1 MRRRL
6 AIAALV
12 AAVVAA
18 GLAESAP
25 VPAGAKEPAPGDGV
39 VEVRLGENFYKPKRV
54 TIPAGTTVE
63 WRNEGRN
70 RHNVLP
76 DRGKRFGIDE
86 LERRATY
93 SYRFDKPGRYG
104 YYCSFHGTPGNGQFG
119 RVKVVKAKRGSKG

>member
-1 MRRRL
+1 MHAELGNAPL
-6 AIAALV
+6 AGFETYGEIALG
-12 AAVVAA
+12 A
-18 GLAESAP
+18 GDMS
-25 VPAGAKEPAPGDGV
+25 GFH
-39 VEVRLGENFYKPKRV
+39 N
-54 TIPAGTTVE
+54 TTTVE